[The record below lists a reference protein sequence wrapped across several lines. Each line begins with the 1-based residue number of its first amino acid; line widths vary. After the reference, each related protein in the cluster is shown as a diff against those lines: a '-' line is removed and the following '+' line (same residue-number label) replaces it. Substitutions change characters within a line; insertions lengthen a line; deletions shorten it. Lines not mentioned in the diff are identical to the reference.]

1 MSRFAL
7 FIAGAVVLLI
17 VAGLVMSGA
26 VSISPDVST
35 LAPWVGFGGALL
47 LFILAIR
54 SRRS

>member
-7 FIAGAVVLLI
+7 FIVGAVVLLI

-26 VSISPDVST
+26 VSIAPDVST
-35 LAPWVGFGGALL
+35 WAPWVGFGGALL

>member
-7 FIAGAVVLLI
+7 FIAGAVALLI
-17 VAGLVMSGA
+17 AVVLVMSGA
-26 VSISPDVST
+26 VSLAPDLST

-54 SRRS
+54 SRKS